1 MKIAITADPLIPVP
15 PLLYGGIE
23 RIVDLL
29 VHGLMKQGH
38 EVTLFAHRDSRVACR
53 LIPYKAESNS
63 AKDTLLNTYTINKV
77 LLADKFDIVHSFGR
91 LAYLLPQMP
100 LHIPK
105 LMSYQREPTVSQ
117 IAKAVKLS
125 AKGTL
130 AFTGCSN
137 YITDKITTY
146 AQAHTVYNGID
157 TNKYIL
163 TTTVDPDAPLVFLGR
178 IEPIKGTHTAIEIAR
193 RTGKK
198 LVIAGNIP
206 DNEHGYFDTEIKPFL
221 DERITYMGPVNDSQ
235 KNELL
240 RNALALL
247 MPIHW
252 NEPFGIVMIE
262 AMACGTPVIGF
273 NKGAVPEV
281 VENGVTGFCSD
292 TIEQLMENV
301 GQAHTLNR
309 AQIRAITEERFSADV
324 IVGQYLDLYH
334 KMIDGPDMRLAL
346 SCPTIAPHV
355 RQSVVAYYEAGYL
368 EQFYTSFIEHPG
380 DSVSSFLSSFKQLK
394 TEIKRRAFH
403 DLPIEKINTRPLQ
416 ELVRTAAARK
426 MSRVLA
432 DQIWEWSELGFD
444 RWVARKLKSSAI
456 DVVHTYE
463 HAALFTL
470 QKAKALNLFSVYE
483 QPSQHHSFFSI
494 IAREQI
500 ELYPELK
507 GVSAE
512 LLLNEK
518 AQRRNRRRDE
528 ELKLASL
535 ILCNSTFT
543 KRTLVGG
550 GVDPERITVLPLA
563 FPTPKPKEVYKTD
576 GPLVFLY
583 AGNQSL
589 RKASHILY
597 LAWRECNFSEDE
609 AALWLIGKM
618 LLPPQLREGLP
629 GNVMIKENIPHTEM
643 MQVYA
648 QADVFVLPTLADGF
662 GMVITEAMSQGIP
675 VIASENSCGPDVI
688 DHGKDGWVIPAG
700 DVTALAN
707 QMRWCVANRDK
718 IAAMGKAASEK
729 ALTWQWPQYRK
740 KLGEIVFDNWQKYKE
755 IKKPV

>member
-1 MKIAITADPLIPVP
+1 
-15 PLLYGGIE
+15 
-23 RIVDLL
+23 
-29 VHGLMKQGH
+29 
-38 EVTLFAHRDSRVACR
+38 
-53 LIPYKAESNS
+53 
-63 AKDTLLNTYTINKV
+63 
-77 LLADKFDIVHSFGR
+77 
-91 LAYLLPQMP
+91 
-100 LHIPK
+100 
-105 LMSYQREPTVSQ
+105 
-117 IAKAVKLS
+117 
-125 AKGTL
+125 
-130 AFTGCSN
+130 
-137 YITDKITTY
+137 
-146 AQAHTVYNGID
+146 
-157 TNKYIL
+157 
-163 TTTVDPDAPLVFLGR
+163 
-178 IEPIKGTHTAIEIAR
+178 
-193 RTGKK
+193 
-198 LVIAGNIP
+198 
-206 DNEHGYFDTEIKPFL
+206 
-221 DERITYMGPVNDSQ
+221 
-235 KNELL
+235 
-240 RNALALL
+240 
-247 MPIHW
+247 
-252 NEPFGIVMIE
+252 
-262 AMACGTPVIGF
+262 
-273 NKGAVPEV
+273 
-281 VENGVTGFCSD
+281 
-292 TIEQLMENV
+292 
-301 GQAHTLNR
+301 
-309 AQIRAITEERFSADV
+309 
-324 IVGQYLDLYH
+324 
-334 KMIDGPDMRLAL
+334 
-346 SCPTIAPHV
+346 
-355 RQSVVAYYEAGYL
+355 
-368 EQFYTSFIEHPG
+368 
-380 DSVSSFLSSFKQLK
+380 
-394 TEIKRRAFH
+394 
-403 DLPIEKINTRPLQ
+403 
-416 ELVRTAAARK
+416 